1 MASKAQKQNKKQIN
15 NKELS
20 ARLMA
25 VQACYQGSHNDKP
38 IRTVVQEYLERGL
51 EMDIDGEK
59 MVAPHG
65 ALFKRI
71 LLSLDARLAEVNH
84 ILKDSIIK
92 KELPKPV
99 IETKAEKKIEEKTGA
114 ETEDQVGAE
123 AEAGVEAEVK
133 TEKSD
138 SDLASED
145 LPQPLP
151 PVKKE
156 LEPLLKSIL
165 LCGICEILAH
175 QDIDAPLIID
185 DYLNITHAFYEQPQV
200 SFVNGILGKVAPLL
214 RA

>member
-1 MASKAQKQNKKQIN
+1 MSNKPQKQNN

-38 IRTVVQEYLERGL
+38 IKIVVQEYLERGL
-51 EMDIDGEK
+51 DMDVDDEK

-71 LLSLDARLAEVNH
+71 LLSLDQRLAEVND
-84 ILKDSIIK
+84 ILKDSIVK
-92 KELPKPV
+92 KELPQPV
-99 IETKAEKKIEEKTGA
+99 IETKTKKIIKAKANIEAKK
-114 ETEDQVGAE
+114 E
-123 AEAGVEAEVK
+123 AEAAKEAEVNVE

-138 SDLASED
+138 SDLASDE
-145 LPQPLP
+145 LPQAPP
-151 PVKKE
+151 PVEKE
-156 LEPLLKSIL
+156 LEPLLKAIL

-185 DYLNITHAFYEQPQV
+185 DYLNVTHAFYEQPQV
-200 SFVNGILGKVAPLL
+200 SFVNGVLGKVAPLL